1 MTKLILTLVA
11 VLAGNLAFAEG
22 KVAVFDAQAAIFN
35 TDLAK
40 QRIDEYSKKPEIASM
55 RAKFEGLQSDLQNMQ
70 KEKETNGMT
79 WSQDQAAEHRKQEEY
94 KAADLQL
101 IVKKLKAEENAA
113 LGSIQRELAPKVQTA
128 VNQIVEAEGIG
139 ILLHKRA
146 AVYAGPTFD
155 ITQKVTDK
163 LNKAK

>member
-1 MTKLILTLVA
+1 MTKMILVLVA
-11 VLAGNLAFAEG
+11 LLAGNFAVAEG
-22 KVAVFDAQAAIFN
+22 KVAVFDAQAAMFN

-40 QRIDEYSKKPEIASM
+40 KRIDEYTKKPEIASM

-101 IVKKLKAEENAA
+101 LVKKLKAEENAA
-113 LGSIQRELAPKVQTA
+113 LGQIQRELAPKVQTA
-128 VNQIVEAEGIG
+128 VNQLVASEGIG
-139 ILLHKRA
+139 LLLHKRA
-146 AVYAGPTFD
+146 AVYVEPALD
-155 ITQKVTDK
+155 ITDKITDK